1 MKKKEDKKMRKNKK
15 AFMGLAALA
24 AVAVIGG
31 TWAYWNQDLSAV
43 NEFETGNTIQTSPRP
58 LPLRLLANGFLA

>member
-1 MKKKEDKKMRKNKK
+1 MKKKEEKKMRKNKK

-43 NEFETGNTIQTSPRP
+43 NEFETGK
-58 LPLRLLANGFLA
+58 